1 MKERE
6 CAMKKVLSL
15 FLAIFMIVAVFA
27 GCDGSETT
35 AAPTD
40 GTTTKGS
47 EGTTTATTTKA
58 PPAEAEEVWF
68 FSSVGAYQK
77 ILEDEVAN
85 WNDTVG
91 AEKGV
96 FIFMETNI
104 DNYTTAFDTMIQSGT
119 YPDIA
124 DMYAR
129 ANYLEAGYFTDLYE
143 LAKDYPEVQTTIDR
157 WEPFFAQGVS
167 LRGDKLVCMPL
178 EYVPIK
184 MVYNKE
190 IFDECGIT
198 EAPQSWEDIYDYA
211 KIITEKGAGDY
222 YGFAWTSMWT
232 ATFRRFV
239 CKAGVASLGRGQF
252 DNNTATYDFSP
263 YKETVEL
270 IGRMYQE
277 GMMFPTPFDQH
288 IDPIRQRFSEG
299 LVGMEIA
306 PAYDYSVYTKQFV
319 ADFEWVVCDV
329 PALVGYER
337 EFKGASLNRGNISI
351 TSWVEEDLLPAT
363 VEAWLFLNSD
373 GLYETL
379 FENSAIIP
387 QDPAIAA
394 KVLAESDV
402 EFDPNWI
409 LMSDVKNY
417 TAEPPRPES
426 LLTLEGD
433 PYETFFTNVMTGD
446 INWDDGIEDLNKRY
460 NDAYAQAKADGLINT
475 DIYETTYNPGPW
487 E

>member
-77 ILEDEVAN
+77 ILEAEVSN

-104 DNYTTAFDTMIQSGT
+104 DNYGTALDTMVQAGT
-119 YPDIA
+119 YPDIC
-124 DMYAR
+124 DLYNR
-129 ANYLEAGYFTDLYE
+129 GNYLEAGYFYDLYE
-143 LAKDYPEVQTTIDR
+143 LGKVNPEVQATIDR
-157 WEPFFAQGVS
+157 WTPFFQQGVS
-167 LRGDKLVCMPL
+167 LLGDKLVCMPL

-239 CKAGVASLGRGQF
+239 LKSGVASIGRGPF
-252 DNNTATYDFSP
+252 DSNNATYDFTP

-306 PAYDYSVYTKQFV
+306 PAYDYSVYTKQFI

-329 PALVGYER
+329 PTLVGFER
-337 EFKGASLNRGNISI
+337 DYKGCALNRGNISI
-351 TSWVEEDLLPAT
+351 TSWVEEDRMPA
-363 VEAWLFLNSD
+363 VADAWLFLNSD

-379 FENSAIIP
+379 FANSAIIP
-387 QDPAIAA
+387 QDPTIAE
-394 KVLAESDV
+394 KVLAESEI
-402 EFDPNWI
+402 EFDPNWVI
-409 LMSDVKNY
+409 MSDVKNY
-417 TAEPPRPES
+417 TAEPPRPDD

-433 PYETFFTNVMTGD
+433 PVETIFTNVMTGD
-446 INWDDGIEDLNKRY
+446 MKWDEQIDALNKRY
-460 NDAYAQAKADGLINT
+460 NDAYAKAKADGLINV
-475 DIYETTYNPGPW
+475 EKFERKYNPGPW

>member
-1 MKERE
+1 
-6 CAMKKVLSL
+6 MKKVLSL

-35 AAPTD
+35 TTAAPTGD
-40 GTTTKGS
+40 GTTTKGT
-47 EGTTTATTTKA
+47 EGTTTTTTA
-58 PPAEAEEVWF
+58 PVGEAEEVWF
-68 FSSVGAYQK
+68 FSSVGAYQSV
-77 ILEDEVAN
+77 LEAEVAN
-85 WNDTVG
+85 FNDTVG

-104 DNYTTAFDTMIQSGT
+104 DNYGTALDTMVQAGT
-119 YPDIA
+119 YPDLC
-124 DMYAR
+124 DMYNR

-143 LAKDYPEVQTTIDR
+143 LAKDYPEVQATVDR
-157 WEPFFAQGVS
+157 WEPFFSQGVS
-167 LRGDKLVCMPL
+167 LLGDKLVCMPL

-184 MVYNKE
+184 MVYNKD

-198 EAPQSWEDIYDYA
+198 EAPQSYEDIYEYS
-211 KIITEKGAGDY
+211 KIITEKGDGEY

-239 CKAGVASLGRGQF
+239 CKAGVASIGRGPF
-252 DNNTATYDFSP
+252 DNNNATYDFTP
-263 YKETVEL
+263 YKETVEI
-270 IGRMYQE
+270 IGKMYQE
-277 GMMFPTPFDQH
+277 GLIFPTPFDQH

-299 LVGMEIA
+299 RVGMEIA
-306 PAYDYSVYTKQFV
+306 PAYDFGVYTKQFV
-319 ADFEWVVCDV
+319 IEDFEWVVCDV

-337 EFKGASLNRGNISI
+337 EYKGASLNRGNVVI
-351 TSWVEEDLLPAT
+351 TSWVEEDHMPA
-363 VEAWLFLNSD
+363 VVDAWLFLNSD

-379 FENSAIIP
+379 FETSSIIP
-387 QDPAIAA
+387 QDPAIAE

-402 EFDPNWI
+402 EFDPNWV

-417 TAEPPRPES
+417 TAEPPRPAS

-433 PYETFFTNVMTGD
+433 PYETVFTNVMTGD
-446 INWDDGIEDLNKRY
+446 MNWDDEIDALNQRY
-460 NDAYAQAKADGLINT
+460 NDAYAQAVADGLVNT